1 MRDEDVKDF
10 RAFVKEFQGET
21 DRGAALV
28 GAALIDL
35 RLTEALRAFMV
46 SNNAADELLE
56 GPTAPLGTFASRIAA
71 TFALGLIDAHEKHEC
86 HLIRKVRNE
95 FAHRAHGT
103 TFHDHDISKLC
114 HELQSDLPG
123 GKSKLADTPF
133 HLRQR
138 GHPHFFSAH
147 PYRSQWVEK
156 EKRVTRRW
164 PYD

>member
-10 RAFVKEFQGET
+10 QAFLREFQSET

-35 RLTEALRAFMV
+35 RLTETLRAFMV
-46 SNNAADELLE
+46 SNNAADDLLE

-86 HLIRKVRNE
+86 NLIRKVRNE

-103 TFHDHDISKLC
+103 TFHDPDISKLC
-114 HELQSDLPG
+114 QELQSDLPG
-123 GKSKLADTPF
+123 GKSKFTDDPRFIFVNAVILISLALT
-133 HLRQR
+133 
-138 GHPHFFSAH
+138 
-147 PYRSQWVEK
+147 YRSQWVAK
-156 EKRVTRRW
+156 DKRVTRKW